1 MSIASEITR
10 LQTSKADIKTQVNID
25 VDDINEGTDFIDEE
39 TLDDYADLIKN
50 MQDAYKQYIPIHTKM
65 IAKGNT
71 TQNGTPTPSS
81 PVLVNNVTGEQI
93 VTICGKNRIKF
104 VTAKTSVVAG
114 VTVTCDNNSTFT
126 INGTK
131 TSGVQLASSFDL
143 QPTKL
148 IGQYKFTGYTR
159 QDAYVLLYC
168 KDKNGTIKYTVLS
181 GNPTITFNEGD
192 YLFQII
198 IYINANVSAT
208 FNNETFH
215 FQLEKGNTATPYTPN
230 QEQNFEI
237 NLGKNLL
244 TTKTL
249 VEATTNGI
257 TFTPVYDG
265 NKLQYVNVNGTATA
279 TAVYNLDSANIDY
292 INTYT
297 NELPSGTYILDDF
310 SGSTSPYMAIFFRYY
325 TIGST
330 STTTIDSVD
339 NSRKL
344 TIDSTIKYASYIRIN
359 NGTTVSNMKFYPQL
373 EKGNTETSYAPYFTP
388 IELNKIGNYQD
399 FIRKGSGKNLINV
412 SNGSV
417 TTNGVT
423 SSWNNN
429 FVQISG
435 TNTKTDA
442 NWILLST
449 ANFDFPDFKIGETY
463 TISALGK
470 SNKCYVQINYNVGD
484 TTTQKALVTMSG
496 ESKSF
501 IVPEDFGR
509 INFIFIGIY
518 RSTGAINE
526 NWYLQLEKGPATSYE
541 PYGYKD
547 KWYIER
553 NVGKVVLANTNY
565 FASGGVSNIFY
576 TTFITN
582 YATNNNIPY
591 SNQYTGINNV
601 NDAGGMGSQ
610 ANNTIGFINQSGST
624 VPRLYVKDT
633 RFSTEAELNNW
644 IKNNPL
650 EIYYVLA
657 NPTYTLIENE
667 ELIEQLDA
675 VQLQTGE
682 NNVLVSGDLPMILDL
697 SKYIQIAENHL

>member
-81 PVLVNNVTGEQI
+81 PVLVNNVTGEQ
-93 VTICGKNRIKF
+93 VVRVCGKNLYNPSYRTSSNNIFVGNGTATEENGTFTLTATNTDLYMWQVASAGNPYNKNTNGKLYNFIEDEYTITITNQLMVANYITFFDENFVSLGFIGFGGVGYKKTFKRSDSNVPSDAKYFSIRIGYNQ
-104 VTAKTSVVAG
+104 AVAG
-114 VTVTCDNNSTFT
+114 ETYTF
-126 INGTK
+126 
-131 TSGVQLASSFDL
+131 SVQLEVGTSSTTYEPY
-143 QPTKL
+143 Q
-148 IGQYKFTGYTR
+148 G
-159 QDAYVLLYC
+159 
-168 KDKNGTIKYTVLS
+168 KDY
-181 GNPTITFNEGD
+181 
-192 YLFQII
+192 
-198 IYINANVSAT
+198 
-208 FNNETFH
+208 
-215 FQLEKGNTATPYTPN
+215 
-230 QEQNFEI
+230 EI
-237 NLGKNLL
+237 NLGKNLFD
-244 TTKTL
+244 KDK
-249 VEATTNGI
+249 ATTG
-257 TFTPVYDG
+257 G
-265 NKLQYVNVNGTATA
+265 RLSNVNGTIYAESGYFYSNFIKVEPSTSY
-279 TAVYNLDSANIDY
+279 TKNSAIADAYHRVCFYSSASESGYISKSESNVFTTPNDCEYIRFCGIDTE
-292 INTYT
+292 INTT
-297 NELPSGTYILDDF
+297 
-310 SGSTSPYMAIFFRYY
+310 
-325 TIGST
+325 
-330 STTTIDSVD
+330 
-339 NSRKL
+339 
-344 TIDSTIKYASYIRIN
+344 
-359 NGTTVSNMKFYPQL
+359 QL
-373 EKGNTETSYAPYFTP
+373 EKGTTPTTYAPYFTP

-399 FIRKGSGKNLINV
+399 YIRKGTGKNLFDKNNANIL
-412 SNGSV
+412 NGWLD
-417 TTNGVT
+417 NNKMAL
-423 SSWNNN
+423 SSTQLNRL
-429 FVQISG
+429 FYIPCKA
-435 TNTKTDA
+435 NT
-442 NWILLST
+442 
-449 ANFDFPDFKIGETY
+449 TY
-463 TISALGK
+463 TISRSILTSTFRVAT
-470 SNKCYVQINYNVGD
+470 YNSEPFPTIGSSEAQYD
-484 TTTQKALVTMSG
+484 ISGLIKDNSATSITTT
-496 ESKSF
+496 
-501 IVPEDFGR
+501 
-509 INFIFIGIY
+509 
-518 RSTGAINE
+518 TGANAKYLIVHYGRLETDLNIEESLKTIQIEE
-526 NWYLQLEKGPATSYE
+526 NSQATSYE
-541 PYGYKD
+541 PFGYKD